1 MNRLKLTMISTGF
14 ILSGAIGLTYEVVW
28 QRRMSLIF
36 GTTLPATTAVLAAFM
51 GGLALGSFI
60 FGRIADKHASPL
72 RLYGIL
78 EIGTG
83 IYCYLTP
90 SIFNLIHGIHIAL
103 FRIMGDSVSLQILRF
118 TLALVTICVP
128 CLFMGGTLPVLTRAI
143 ALSRDSLR
151 DRLALLYFLN
161 TLGAVIGTLA
171 TGFIFI
177 RTFGMTHVTHLAVF
191 GNIALGLGFMALARR
206 DHASSGPVAASNS
219 SPSSPQRH
227 LLPTVYFICGAI
239 GMGAELAWFRTL
251 NLIIGSTVYAFTM
264 LLSAFLLGIAS
275 GSFILKQIRSHTSEP
290 MQWVG
295 GLIITNGLMIA
306 VSIAVLSRLPVVVL
320 WLFPMFH
327 ESFLAW
333 QFCLFTL
340 GLITV
345 LPATLCM
352 GALFPVICE
361 AYISE
366 MRTVA
371 RSVGQLYLWNTLGG
385 IAGTVLTGFLLIPL
399 IGSRFSLITFAG
411 ICLIMGCFMLA
422 TYQPKHQLALLGIIC
437 IALLYLLPSWD
448 RVLFDS
454 GVYLY
459 APQMRDGFE
468 ADRNMLFEEESVH
481 SFVTVSEKAGIR
493 SLRINGKTDGS
504 DGADLYTQILLAQL
518 PLLHAQGASNV
529 LIIGLGT
536 GVTHGSA
543 LTYPEVVSECIEID
557 PAVIRAARFFD
568 HISGQALSNP
578 RGRIIREDARTVLSA
593 ATNHY
598 DVVISEPSNPWISG
612 VSNLFT
618 IEHFMACRKAL
629 ANDGIMCQWIHS
641 YYMSPSTLL
650 SVFHTFSSVFP
661 HCSVWKGSPG
671 DYLILGSMREH
682 EIDLELIWE
691 KGLPRSAMDD
701 LARVGILSAV
711 DLADRHLLNDTQ
723 LRRMVAEHRARINSD
738 DHPVVEFDSPQSLF
752 QNTVQ
757 ANEELLR
764 SYSSR

>member
-1 MNRLKLTMISTGF
+1 MNRLKLAMISTGF
-14 ILSGAIGLTYEVVW
+14 IVSGAIGLTYEVVW
-28 QRRMSLIF
+28 QRKMSLIF

-60 FGRIADKHASPL
+60 FGRIADRHASPL

-83 IYCYLTP
+83 VYCLLTP
-90 SIFNLIHGIHIAL
+90 SLFDLIHRIHIAL
-103 FRIMGDSVSLQILRF
+103 FRLMGDSIPLQILRF
-118 TLALVTICVP
+118 ALALVTICVP

-143 ALSRDSLR
+143 TLSRDTLR
-151 DRLALLYFLN
+151 DRLALLYFFN
-161 TLGAVIGTLA
+161 TLGAVIGTLI
-171 TGFIFI
+171 TGFILI
-177 RTFGMTHVTHLAVF
+177 RSLGMTHVTHLAVF
-191 GNIALGLGFMALARR
+191 GNIILGLGFIALGRNEQVLPGRAAESDDPPISRR
-206 DHASSGPVAASNS
+206 Y
-219 SPSSPQRH
+219 
-227 LLPTVYFICGAI
+227 LLPATYCLFGAI

-251 NLIIGSTVYAFTM
+251 NLVIGSTVYAFTM

-275 GSFILKQIRSHTSEP
+275 GSFLLKQIRTRTSHP
-290 MQWVG
+290 IQWVG
-295 GLIITNGLMIA
+295 GLMIATGLMIA
-306 VSIAVLSRLPVVVL
+306 VSIAVLSRLPVLVL

-327 ESFLAW
+327 ESFIAW
-333 QFCLFTL
+333 QVCLFSL
-340 GLITV
+340 GLLTV

-352 GALFPVICE
+352 GALFPVVCE

-371 RSVGQLYLWNTLGG
+371 RSVGHLYLWNTLGG
-385 IAGTVLTGFLLIPL
+385 IAGTIIAGFLLIPL
-399 IGSRFSLITFAG
+399 IGSRFSLIVFAAV
-411 ICLIMGCFMLA
+411 CLLMGCFMLVA
-422 TYQPKHQLALLGIIC
+422 YQPKRQIATLGIISL
-437 IALLYLLPSWD
+437 ILLYLLPSWD

-459 APQMRDGFE
+459 APQMKDGFE
-468 ADRNMLFEEESVH
+468 ADRSMLFEEESVH
-481 SFVTVSEKAGIR
+481 SYVTVSEKAGIR

-518 PLLHAQGASNV
+518 PLLHAQNAGNV

-536 GVTHGSA
+536 GVTQGSA
-543 LTYPEVVSECIEID
+543 LTYPSVVSECIEID
-557 PAVIRAARFFD
+557 PAVIRAARYFD

-593 ATNHY
+593 ARNRY

-618 IEHFMACRKAL
+618 IEHFRACRDAL
-629 ANDGIMCQWIHS
+629 TDQGIMCQWIHS
-641 YYMSPSTLL
+641 YYMSSSTLL

-661 HCSVWKGSPG
+661 HCSVWQGSPG
-671 DYLILGSMREH
+671 DYLLLGSMREF
-682 EIDLELIWE
+682 EIDPELLWDG
-691 KGLPRSAMDD
+691 GLPRSVTDD
-701 LARVGILSAV
+701 LARIDILSAS
-711 DLADRHLLNDTQ
+711 DLADRHLMNDAQ
-723 LRRMVAEHRARINSD
+723 IRRMVTEHHARINSD

-752 QNTVQ
+752 QNTVY
-757 ANEELLR
+757 ANEQLLR